1 MATLEVVGL
10 LLVVE
15 NDDILNS
22 LLAKLCYAM
31 SKGSH
36 LFTREFTAHKIMSKG
51 RKILFDLNS
60 SHILLLKH
68 GKQASLLKLEVSIA
82 YLLQKKY
89 FVLYDVC
96 TTRRYIVEMV
106 AFEEK

>member
-51 RKILFDLNS
+51 KKIPFDLGS

-96 TTRRYIVEMV
+96 ILLQGT
-106 AFEEK
+106 

>member
-1 MATLEVVGL
+1 
-10 LLVVE
+10 
-15 NDDILNS
+15 
-22 LLAKLCYAM
+22 
-31 SKGSH
+31 
-36 LFTREFTAHKIMSKG
+36 MSKG
-51 RKILFDLNS
+51 RKIPFDLGS

-89 FVLYDVC
+89 FVLYDV
-96 TTRRYIVEMV
+96 YVYYYEVVEMV